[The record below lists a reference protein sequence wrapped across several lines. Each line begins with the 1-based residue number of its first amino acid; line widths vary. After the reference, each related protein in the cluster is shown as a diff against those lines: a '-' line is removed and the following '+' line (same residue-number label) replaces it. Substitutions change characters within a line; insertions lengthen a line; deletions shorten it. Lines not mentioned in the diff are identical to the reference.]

1 MRTSSTSAAGWR
13 VSERASERT
22 RTKRCSPCLL
32 SRRFHR
38 RSPPSSSSSS
48 CMQPIVF
55 YFIPCLLRSCT
66 LALLL
71 LLSSSP
77 SSPSSSLC
85 YGTYFAAAVSLSS
98 YCLTASHPSHPITT
112 TTSSASTNTIIV
124 TAIIRRRRRCV
135 PLFNFP
141 SYSFVFPCSFYSSWL
156 PLVFVLNLY
165 NCGDQ
170 QFYDINLN
178 VNSSTNESGT
188 AIWLFEMVIIC
199 SAGCYNMFV
208 TLT

>member
-77 SSPSSSLC
+77 SSSSLC
-85 YGTYFAAAVSLSS
+85 YGTYFVAAVSLSS
-98 YCLTASHPSHPITT
+98 YCLTASHPASCLPSQPQPPPPPPTL
-112 TTSSASTNTIIV
+112 SSLQPSFVVVDVVCLSSIF
-124 TAIIRRRRRCV
+124 
-135 PLFNFP
+135 PLTPPSSFHARFTLLGCR
-141 SYSFVFPCSFYSSWL
+141 SYSS
-156 PLVFVLNLY
+156 
-165 NCGDQ
+165 
-170 QFYDINLN
+170 
-178 VNSSTNESGT
+178 
-188 AIWLFEMVIIC
+188 
-199 SAGCYNMFV
+199 
-208 TLT
+208 

>member
-1 MRTSSTSAAGWR
+1 MRTSSTPGAGWR
-13 VSERASERT
+13 VSERASERAYAYQT
-22 RTKRCSPCLL
+22 FLSLPACSA
-32 SRRFHR
+32 RFHR
-38 RSPPSSSSSS
+38 RSPPSSSSS

-77 SSPSSSLC
+77 SSSSLC

-188 AIWLFEMVIIC
+188 AIWLFGMVIIC